1 MNKRDA
7 VITLV
12 SAVINKAAVESGSII
27 LSGWIVAR
35 TGLYKHIPD
44 NDPRLIDLRDAYMG
58 GAQHLFATMMSVLAP
73 EDDVTPGDER
83 IMEGIFQELENWAAY
98 MRRKHNIV

>member
-35 TGLYKHIPD
+35 AGLYKHIPD

-58 GAQHLFATMMSVLAP
+58 GAQHLFSTMMSTLSP
-73 EDDVTPGDER
+73 DDDVSQGDER
-83 IMEGIFQELENWAAY
+83 IMEGIFKELENWAAY